1 MASTAKDGSGRFGDM
16 RDYMAKTLFQPHRA
30 RDAIWDAHQGKI
42 PTLLRYYAGLA
53 SVPITRWLA
62 PMGFDYVWIDWEHSA
77 MNIETMTTPAQR
89 HSLFV
94 PCFCNFIGSLS
105 AECIH
110 AQMVNEAVFLSNG
123 RTIPWVRVPGHDH
136 ATMAYALDAGAS
148 IVVPQVDKV
157 EQAKEARGA
166 VKFGR
171 KNGGHRSAPPFR
183 YVPGLTDVP
192 LDKDH
197 PLWEIFNR
205 QLGFMIQVESLEEV
219 PEIDAVWLGTIDAR
233 VSMGLPGGHGI
244 VGTESEWLEAVEL
257 FHKTMRKH
265 DKPYS
270 GFCLAKGDAFLKK
283 KSYMSMCIV
292 AGDTLKLS
300 EMMGHLAERR
310 AEIAQTQNDSK

>member
-1 MASTAKDGSGRFGDM
+1 M

-77 MNIETMTTPAQR
+77 MNIETMTT
-89 HSLFV
+89 
-94 PCFCNFIGSLS
+94 
-105 AECIH
+105 
-110 AQMVNEAVFLSNG
+110 MVNEAVFLSNG

-171 KNGGHRSAPPFR
+171 KNGGHRSAPSFR

-197 PLWEIFNR
+197 PLISTR
-205 QLGFMIQVESLEEV
+205 LTEV

-292 AGDTLKLS
+292 AGDTLKLI

>member
-1 MASTAKDGSGRFGDM
+1 MGSTTWDGPERFGDM
-16 RDYMAKTLFQPHRA
+16 RDYMSNTLFQPHRA
-30 RDAIWDAHQGKI
+30 RDAIRDAHQGKI
-42 PTLLRYYAGLA
+42 PTLLGYYAGLA

-77 MNIETMTTPAQR
+77 MNIETMTT
-89 HSLFV
+89 
-94 PCFCNFIGSLS
+94 
-105 AECIH
+105 
-110 AQMVNEAVFLSNG
+110 MVHEAVFLSNG

-148 IVVPQVDKV
+148 IVVPQIDTV

-183 YVPGLTDVP
+183 YVHGLTDVP

-197 PLWEIFNR
+197 SLWENFNR
-205 QLGFMIQVESLEEV
+205 QSGFMIQVESLEGIQNLDAILTEV

-270 GFCLAKGDAFLKK
+270 GFCLAKGDAFLKG
-283 KSYMSMCIV
+283 KSHMSMCIV
-292 AGDTLKLS
+292 TGDTLKLG
-300 EMMGHLAERR
+300 EMMGHLADRR
-310 AEIAQTQNDSK
+310 AEMAQAQNGAK

>member
-1 MASTAKDGSGRFGDM
+1 
-16 RDYMAKTLFQPHRA
+16 
-30 RDAIWDAHQGKI
+30 
-42 PTLLRYYAGLA
+42 
-53 SVPITRWLA
+53 
-62 PMGFDYVWIDWEHSA
+62 
-77 MNIETMTTPAQR
+77 
-89 HSLFV
+89 
-94 PCFCNFIGSLS
+94 
-105 AECIH
+105 
-110 AQMVNEAVFLSNG
+110 
-123 RTIPWVRVPGHDH
+123 
-136 ATMAYALDAGAS
+136 MAYALDAGAS

-171 KNGGHRSAPPFR
+171 KNGGDRSAPPLR
-183 YVPGLTDVP
+183 YVHGLTDVP

-197 PLWEIFNR
+197 PLWENFNR

-219 PEIDAVWLGTIDAR
+219 PEIDAFWLGTIDAR

-257 FHKTMRKH
+257 FHKTMCKH

-283 KSYMSMCIV
+283 KSYKSMCIV

>member
-30 RDAIWDAHQGKI
+30 RDAIWDVHQGKI

-77 MNIETMTTPAQR
+77 MNIETMTT
-89 HSLFV
+89 
-94 PCFCNFIGSLS
+94 
-105 AECIH
+105 
-110 AQMVNEAVFLSNG
+110 MVNEAVFLSNG

-171 KNGGHRSAPPFR
+171 KNGGHRSAPSFR